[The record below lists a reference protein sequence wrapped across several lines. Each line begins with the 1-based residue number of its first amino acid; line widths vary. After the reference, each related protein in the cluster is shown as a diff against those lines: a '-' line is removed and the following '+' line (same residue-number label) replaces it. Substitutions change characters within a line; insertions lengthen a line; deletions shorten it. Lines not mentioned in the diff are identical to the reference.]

1 MRRKIHRA
9 IAGDKHLSESD
20 YVRDAIFEK
29 LRREKELAPQSGV
42 DARSKD
48 LVRSLALLLLVVS
61 LVVFSQNIPLAH
73 AGFFSTVTITLSVTP
88 SGAGTLCAPGGQCT
102 SATIT
107 VTNTCFFFPPVT
119 VYASPTPNSL
129 TVNGASSPLP
139 NIAYLACVDGA
150 SYNVVAKYGA
160 PPVTITVNT
169 SPSGLDSPYGGGTY
183 NIGSS
188 ANIGVGTPSG
198 YTFKYWTRD
207 GVQYASSQA
216 FSYTVDGS
224 HTFTALYVNAH
235 IDYTIIVNTSPSGLD
250 GPYGTNTYP
259 AGTLATIG
267 VSNANPTGYSL
278 DHWTKNGANY
288 AGAASYLSIT
298 VDGPHTFTAV
308 YKQAAASCNWYI
320 SGPTIYLQAG
330 QSGSGTVT
338 VQKDSSSGACSAVS
352 ISASGSFSPRL
363 SPTTGAPIYQS
374 QLTVTVPAGTAAGTY
389 YVTIQGTGPA
399 TTYLTYTYAYVV
411 VQEVKPYH
419 ITVSTSPSGLDS
431 PYGGGDF
438 SLNAATTI
446 GVSTPSGYAFQYWL
460 RDGSVYTYSQS
471 FSYTVDASHTFTAVF
486 QQHLQYQLTVNS
498 PYDSPWGTGLYD
510 AGTVASF
517 GVTSPASGSAGVQYI
532 CTGYSGS
539 QSDTQC
545 TGSITMNGPKT
556 ITFAWK
562 TQYLLTIQVN
572 PTGGG
577 TTTPSVGSYWY
588 DPGTS
593 VTIIASPAGGN
604 MWLNWA
610 GSGTGSYSG
619 SSVSVSVTMNGPITE
634 TANFQGHGLGGFQ
647 FVDIS
652 SPQVSGQSF
661 PVIIYAL
668 DVLGGGRLT
677 SYAGTNTLTASKG
690 TITPTSITFT
700 EGQWGGQVTITVTSA
715 QIGVTLT
722 TTGGGKSKTSGA
734 FDVAMSSPADHF
746 DFDAIT
752 SPQTAGT
759 AFTIKITAKDSSDR
773 TVTGYSGTNVLAD
786 TTGTINPT
794 VTTAFSSGIWT
805 GSVTITKAQGNITIT
820 TTSAG
825 KTGQSNSFTVNPG
838 PLASF
843 AFETISDQT
852 SGTPFTITVTAKDA
866 YGNVLT
872 GYTNLCSLSVSPTG
886 TTNNPT
892 STGAFTNGIW
902 TGQVTVAV
910 TAQTQVIMTAAG
922 GGKTG
927 NSNPFNVTPSPI
939 DHFVFDTIMSPQTV
953 NKSFT
958 VKITAV
964 DANGDIAS
972 YASATVLTDKSG
984 TINPGSVTFANG
996 IWTGTV
1002 TITRTCSGDIITVSG
1017 GGKFGQS
1024 NSFDVQSELNPFDFT
1039 VTASPLSE
1047 QVGRGDSITVTVAV
1061 VLLHKPASQVTLAI
1075 SGGDPTMQMTLQAAS
1090 GTPSFAT
1097 ELVIAPGDT
1106 TPLGHYSIILSGTAG
1121 DLKRSLLLDMEV
1133 TRTPPQSFTVRTSPS
1148 GASVIQG
1155 ASTSMTVIVTFRNGY
1170 SQTVTLSYPN
1180 LPSGITVT
1188 DCSKDSGDATF
1199 QATCTITTDS
1209 TVQPTG
1215 HIIQVTGTSDDGKT
1229 KNAYFLLLVSPLSEL
1244 GERSPD
1250 YSVAADPSAITG
1262 VIPTTGTS
1270 TAFLTVYVQ
1279 SLDGFSQQ
1287 VNLSLEV
1294 PSGLTGVAGTFT
1306 STALTPAADG
1316 RSNTTLTLKV
1326 ASSTSQGTYRLTVKA
1341 TSGPL
1346 SQPTTTRTADFILT
1360 LSPNPQSTGLYVE
1373 ILQPT
1378 NEASVSGI
1386 FLLTANC
1393 TDLIYGPGNV
1403 NATYQISGT
1412 LGASKW
1418 APMTPPINGSVWTVN
1433 VDTVALQLENGA
1445 YTATV
1450 KATRMNDPTASTAD
1464 SITVHL
1470 DNSAI
1475 VHKNTYIINYPRAT
1489 LLHGD
1494 GNTYS
1499 SAWWYEEDHF
1509 MPGETIGVRIPADTT
1524 VTISIPADL
1533 VYLGYSA
1540 TLTVTP
1546 VSGYAI
1552 AVFPLV
1558 FTNSIHGQYQI
1569 TIQAGTETTHLGFTI
1584 EGADADWYTMQH
1596 LDHASVVAALKWPDT
1611 DAAILHRAGTITATS
1626 TIGSNSQVSGTAND
1640 AGAIIVWTPYVDWY
1654 GQPVFAVTYTGSSVQ
1669 IMHHDGTTPLAQ
1681 TFTYDVLATSYTA
1694 IGQDYSETVNLQ
1706 FFSRYQTGHPAVDT
1720 YVALQVS
1727 TGQPWMKAETVS
1739 GQTTIGPITI
1749 ANPDGSKPLTWTIRA
1764 WTYAVKVTSPTIY
1777 ANQWANLEVDHE
1789 DYTTTVTVDGLTRID
1804 NGLNVKTSVTSGA
1817 MWLDISSVEAKIVIK
1832 NSAGQIVGQQTYA
1845 VTIEHGKVNHYTWL
1859 VSGDYAAGTYT
1870 VEVTLAYGIPE
1881 PPVNI
1886 GATTRQLAAN

>member
-1 MRRKIHRA
+1 M
-9 IAGDKHLSESD
+9 GPS
-20 YVRDAIFEK
+20 F
-29 LRREKELAPQSGV
+29 
-42 DARSKD
+42 
-48 LVRSLALLLLVVS
+48 ALLGCYDGAVYNVAAS
-61 LVVFSQNIPLAH
+61 YA
-73 AGFFSTVTITLSVTP
+73 STPPPTR
-88 SGAGTLCAPGGQCT
+88 
-102 SATIT
+102 ATIT
-107 VTNTCFFFPPVT
+107 V
-119 VYASPTPNSL
+119 S
-129 TVNGASSPLP
+129 
-139 NIAYLACVDGA
+139 
-150 SYNVVAKYGA
+150 
-160 PPVTITVNT
+160 T
-169 SPSGLDSPYGGGTY
+169 SPSGLDNPYGSGSFSVGT
-183 NIGSS
+183 GTS
-188 ANIGVGTPSG
+188 IGVGTPSG
-198 YTFKYWTRD
+198 YKFQYWLRD
-207 GVQYASSQA
+207 GAVYSYAQS
-216 FSYTVDGS
+216 FY
-224 HTFTALYVNAH
+224 Y
-235 IDYTIIVNTSPSGLD
+235 
-250 GPYGTNTYP
+250 
-259 AGTLATIG
+259 
-267 VSNANPTGYSL
+267 
-278 DHWTKNGANY
+278 
-288 AGAASYLSIT
+288 T

-308 YKQAAASCNWYI
+308 FQSAPITYTITVYTSPSGLDNPSGGGSFNVGTGTTIAVGTVNGYTFQYWLRDGAVYSYAQSFYYTVDGPHTFTAVFQQAPAASCNWYI

-352 ISASGSFSPRL
+352 LSASGSFSPRL
-363 SPTTGAPIYQS
+363 SPTSGAPIYQS

-411 VQEVKPYH
+411 VQSLKYT
-419 ITVSTSPSGLDS
+419 ITVNTSPGGLDS
-431 PYGGGDF
+431 PQGGGQFDPGA
-438 SLNAATTI
+438 STYI
-446 GVSTPSGYAFQYWL
+446 SVSTPTGYIWQYWT
-460 RDGSVYTYSQS
+460 RDGSVYTTSQS
-471 FSYTVDASHTFTAVF
+471 FSYQVDGPHTFTAVF
-486 QQHLQYQLTVNS
+486 QQHQQYYLTVNS
-498 PYDSPWGTGLYD
+498 PYDSPGGAGWYD

-517 GVTSPASGSAGVQYI
+517 WVTSPASGGAGVQYI

-539 QSDTQC
+539 ASGSGTS
-545 TGSITMNGPKT
+545 GSILMDGSKT
-556 ITFAWK
+556 ITFTWR
-562 TQYLLTIQVN
+562 TQYLLTMQVN
-572 PTGGG
+572 PAGGG
-577 TTTPSVGSYWY
+577 TTTPAAGSDWY

-593 VTIIASPAGGN
+593 VTIIASPASGN

-610 GSGTGSYSG
+610 GAGSGSYSG
-619 SSVSVSVTMNGPITE
+619 ANPTATITMNGPITE
-634 TANFQGHGLGGFQ
+634 TANFQGHGLSGFQ
-647 FVDIS
+647 FSDIS
-652 SPQVSGQSF
+652 SPQVSGQPF
-661 PVIIYAL
+661 TVTIQAV
-668 DVLGGGRLT
+668 DQLGGGILT
-677 SYAGTNTLTASKG
+677 SYAGTNTLTVSRG
-690 TITPTSITFT
+690 TIAPTSITFT
-700 EGQWGGQVTITVTSA
+700 GGQWSGQVTIAVTSA
-715 QIGVTLT
+715 QTGVTLT
-722 TTGGGKSKTSGA
+722 TTGGGKSKTSGV

-746 DFDAIT
+746 DFDVIT

-786 TTGTINPT
+786 TTGTISPT
-794 VTTAFSSGIWT
+794 VTTAFSSGVWT
-805 GSVTITKAQGNITIT
+805 GTVTITKAQANVTIT

-825 KTGQSNSFTVNPG
+825 KTGTSNPFAVNPG

-843 AFETISDQT
+843 AFATISDQT
-852 SGTPFTITVTAKDA
+852 SGAPFTITITAKDA
-866 YGNVLT
+866 NGNAVSS
-872 GYTNLCSLSVSPTG
+872 YTNLCTLSVSPTG
-886 TTNNPT
+886 TTINPT
-892 STGAFTNGIW
+892 STGAFTSGAW
-902 TGQVTVAV
+902 TGQVTVTV
-910 TAQTQVIMTAAG
+910 TEQTQVTITAAG

-927 NSNPFNVTPSPI
+927 PSNQFTVTPSPI
-939 DHFVFDTIMSPQTV
+939 DHFTFDTIGDQTV

-958 VKITAV
+958 IRITAV
-964 DANGDIAS
+964 DTNGDPATS
-972 YASATVLTDKSG
+972 YTGSATLSDITG
-984 TINPGSVTFANG
+984 TITPTATGAFSSGVWSGSVTITKVQAAN
-996 IWTGTV
+996 
-1002 TITRTCSGDIITVSG
+1002 IISATG
-1017 GGKFGQS
+1017 GGKSGQS
-1024 NSFDVQSELNPFDFT
+1024 NSFNVQSTSNPFDFT

-1047 QVGRGDSITVTVAV
+1047 QVGRGDSMTVTVAV
-1061 VLLHKPASQVTLAI
+1061 VLLHNPASPVTLTI
-1075 SGGDPTMQMTLQAAS
+1075 SGGDPTMQTTLQTAS
-1090 GTPSFAT
+1090 GTPSFTT

-1106 TPLGHYSIILSGTAG
+1106 TPLGHYSVILSGAAG
-1121 DLKRSLLLDMEV
+1121 DLKRSLLLDVEV
-1133 TRTPPQSFTVRTSPS
+1133 TRTPPQGFTVRTSPS

-1155 ASTSMTVIVTFRNGY
+1155 ASTSMTVIVTFRSGY

-1209 TVQPTG
+1209 MVQPTG

-1229 KNAYFLLLVSPLSEL
+1229 KNAYFLLLVGPLSTP
-1244 GERSPD
+1244 GESNPD
-1250 YSVAADPSAITG
+1250 YSVTADPSALTG

-1270 TAFLTVYVQ
+1270 ITTLTVYVQ

-1287 VNLSLEV
+1287 VNLELQL
-1294 PSGLTGVAGTFT
+1294 PSGLAGITGTFT
-1306 STALTPAADG
+1306 SASLTPATDG

-1326 ASSTSQGTYRLTVKA
+1326 DSSTPQGIYRLTVKA

-1378 NEASVSGI
+1378 NEATVSGV

-1418 APMTPPINGSVWTVN
+1418 APMTPPMNGSVWTVN

-1445 YTATV
+1445 YTVTV

-1499 SAWWYEEDHF
+1499 PAWWYEEDHF